1 MSAFDPKRTELSPT
15 RSAGTKADNAARV
28 AFPKALNGMIRIAL
42 CESLETTVTHRGWW
56 DDSAMIH
63 DFINELNDSVALA
76 LHRTLDAATAPAQ
89 VDRANWSQML
99 KLLLRTF
106 VITLGLI
113 GPAMAQE
120 RVLISAD
127 WGEITAELVD
137 NNATRSLVQMLP
149 LTIEMRDH
157 LRQEKTGNLPAPLP
171 AIERQLDF
179 SAGTL
184 GLWSSN
190 HFVIYYRNG
199 RVPEPGI
206 IILGQVTGDVSIFD
220 RPGPVTVRLERIK

>member
-1 MSAFDPKRTELSPT
+1 M
-15 RSAGTKADNAARV
+15 
-28 AFPKALNGMIRIAL
+28 
-42 CESLETTVTHRGWW
+42 
-56 DDSAMIH
+56 
-63 DFINELNDSVALA
+63 
-76 LHRTLDAATAPAQ
+76 
-89 VDRANWSQML
+89 
-99 KLLLRTF
+99 
-106 VITLGLI
+106 
-113 GPAMAQE
+113 
-120 RVLISAD
+120 
-127 WGEITAELVD
+127 
-137 NNATRSLVQMLP
+137 
-149 LTIEMRDH
+149 
-157 LRQEKTGNLPAPLP
+157 RQEKTGNLPAPLP